1 MYNLISKTEEKNII
15 LNTNNITKERGL
27 ILTDREINELIEN
40 KNEMLS
46 ILKELN
52 IIEIMILKNNY
63 IFNDYIDNI
72 LNIYIKILNK
82 KEQFIINN
90 NYMNLR
96 IMK

>member
-40 KNEMLS
+40 RNEILS

-72 LNIYIKILNK
+72 LNIYIKTLNK

>member
-40 KNEMLS
+40 KNEILS

-63 IFNDYIDNI
+63 IFND
-72 LNIYIKILNK
+72 
-82 KEQFIINN
+82 
-90 NYMNLR
+90 
-96 IMK
+96 

>member
-1 MYNLISKTEEKNII
+1 
-15 LNTNNITKERGL
+15 
-27 ILTDREINELIEN
+27 
-40 KNEMLS
+40 
-46 ILKELN
+46 
-52 IIEIMILKNNY
+52 MILKNNY

-72 LNIYIKILNK
+72 LNIYIKTLNK